1 MKWFRTPKSQVKN
14 ACGIMNSQKSSV
26 KQDRM
31 LPATV
36 AAVLRIRDCGDNKCP
51 EEILRRIES
60 LKIGKVVY
68 NFKGQVA
75 SPVSQ
80 TPTNSFAGTSNSSA
94 SGWRK
99 PQAQA
104 HQQSSGQGYRQ
115 SSSWERPLA
124 IRRVPSN
131 LSSPRPEQEDNRR
144 FHKQSASSPTPA
156 TQNSQGSQ
164 GSQCSPQSPSNHGQ
178 APHAF
183 PPGGRYVS
191 SIVSDKKVEDRIIGH
206 IRSKL
211 NKFSTNNYDSVKSF
225 LEQIMDSG
233 ETDFL
238 TEFMDMLFT
247 KAAAE
252 DMFCE
257 LYSRLLSEL
266 TQKFPHLVSEI
277 SKIYSNFIAIFQEAR
292 DVPDQSSADYK
303 KFLDA
308 QQRKK
313 FRNGYSHFLAEIY
326 NRNLLPQDAIE
337 VTIKIILESLS
348 VTEKDANNTLL
359 VEEYLTSLH
368 KIISTIHIVK
378 SPPYPPYIDNM
389 VDALKKIIAKP
400 KDETTGY
407 TVKSR
412 FKIMD
417 ILDLLPN

>member
-1 MKWFRTPKSQVKN
+1 
-14 ACGIMNSQKSSV
+14 
-26 KQDRM
+26 
-31 LPATV
+31 
-36 AAVLRIRDCGDNKCP
+36 
-51 EEILRRIES
+51 
-60 LKIGKVVY
+60 
-68 NFKGQVA
+68 
-75 SPVSQ
+75 
-80 TPTNSFAGTSNSSA
+80 
-94 SGWRK
+94 
-99 PQAQA
+99 
-104 HQQSSGQGYRQ
+104 
-115 SSSWERPLA
+115 
-124 IRRVPSN
+124 
-131 LSSPRPEQEDNRR
+131 
-144 FHKQSASSPTPA
+144 
-156 TQNSQGSQ
+156 
-164 GSQCSPQSPSNHGQ
+164 
-178 APHAF
+178 
-183 PPGGRYVS
+183 
-191 SIVSDKKVEDRIIGH
+191 VEDRIIGH

-252 DMFCE
+252 EMFCE

-292 DVPDQSSADYK
+292 DVPDQGSADYK

-337 VTIKIILESLS
+337 VTIKIILESLAMI
-348 VTEKDANNTLL
+348 EKDATNTLL

-389 VDALKKIIAKP
+389 VDALKKIVAKP

>member
-1 MKWFRTPKSQVKN
+1 
-14 ACGIMNSQKSSV
+14 
-26 KQDRM
+26 M

-68 NFKGQVA
+68 NFKG
-75 SPVSQ
+75 STSVSQ
-80 TPTNSFAGTSNSSA
+80 APTNSFASSSNQA
-94 SGWRK
+94 GGGWRK
-99 PQAQA
+99 PQGQGQGQGQGQA
-104 HQQSSGQGYRQ
+104 HQQQQQPGYRQ

-131 LSSPRPEQEDNRR
+131 LSQPEDNRR
-144 FHKQSASSPTPA
+144 FHKQPAGSPV
-156 TQNSQGSQ
+156 SQGSQ
-164 GSQCSPQSPSNHGQ
+164 SSQIPSQGQSTQSGQ
-178 APHAF
+178 SGQSGQSSQSHAF

-211 NKFSTNNYDSVKSF
+211 NKFSSNNYDSVKSF

-252 DMFCE
+252 EMFCE

-292 DVPDQSSADYK
+292 DVPDQGSADYK

-337 VTIKIILESLS
+337 VTIKIILESLAS
-348 VTEKDANNTLL
+348 IEKDATNTLL

-389 VDALKKIIAKP
+389 VDALKKIVAKP
-400 KDETTGY
+400 KEETTGY
-407 TVKSR
+407 TIKSR

>member
-1 MKWFRTPKSQVKN
+1 
-14 ACGIMNSQKSSV
+14 
-26 KQDRM
+26 M

-36 AAVLRIRDCGDNKCP
+36 AAVLRIRDCEGNKCP
-51 EEILRRIES
+51 EEILHRIES
-60 LKIGKVVY
+60 LKIGKVVH
-68 NFKGQVA
+68 NFKGA
-75 SPVSQ
+75 GSQ
-80 TPTNSFAGTSNSSA
+80 APTNSYVSGSSSSSSSSSSNSNSPSQSQA
-94 SGWRK
+94 GGGWRK
-99 PQAQA
+99 PQ
-104 HQQSSGQGYRQ
+104 QQQQQQGSGGYRQ
-115 SSSWERPLA
+115 SSSWDRPLA

-131 LSSPRPEQEDNRR
+131 LSSPRAEPEDSRR
-144 FHKQSASSPTPA
+144 FNKQQQQQQQPPA
-156 TQNSQGSQ
+156 VNQ
-164 GSQCSPQSPSNHGQ
+164 QSPSSSSSSSSQ
-178 APHAF
+178 PHAF

-211 NKFSTNNYDSVKSF
+211 NKFSSNNYDSVKSF

-252 DMFCE
+252 EMFCE

-292 DVPDQSSADYK
+292 DVPDQGSADYK
-303 KFLDA
+303 KFLEA

-337 VTIKIILESLS
+337 VTIKIILESLA
-348 VTEKDANNTLL
+348 VTEKDATNTLL

-378 SPPYPPYIDNM
+378 SSPYPPYIDNM
-389 VDALKKIIAKP
+389 VDALKKIVAKP
-400 KDETTGY
+400 KEETTGY
-407 TVKSR
+407 TIKSR